1 MEESIPSSFFFV
13 MSLSHHIRAS
23 RKNITDHLIN
33 TLETEVEGKIV
44 SFFQLFLFV
53 CLLVSFLG
61 GGGGGREEFFV
72 VVLNLKFKA
81 RFLSF
86 FFYFFFKIFFFQYR
100 ISSLFF
106 VWFFFLSAVFT
117 VDWGF
122 FSFHLPFFSATILLC
137 RFLYIS
143 PKQNSS
149 HKKEKM
155 RRWMR
160 RERGGE
166 GESGKAK
173 WFGN

>member
-1 MEESIPSSFFFV
+1 VKQTGGGSGGWGREKIRVFMFRFFHYQGAETGSIFFFISIVFFLLGFYSFLKCFLFFVLLWTIREEMEESIPSSFFFV

-86 FFYFFFKIFFFQYR
+86 FFYFFFKIFFFS
-100 ISSLFF
+100 I
-106 VWFFFLSAVFT
+106 
-117 VDWGF
+117 
-122 FSFHLPFFSATILLC
+122 
-137 RFLYIS
+137 
-143 PKQNSS
+143 
-149 HKKEKM
+149 
-155 RRWMR
+155 
-160 RERGGE
+160 
-166 GESGKAK
+166 
-173 WFGN
+173 